1 MSVPVTDF
9 ILPMNLLIVEDNDEF
24 REMLMAF
31 FSKRFKSVQGANN
44 GEEGFKAIQSQSFDF
59 MITDVRMPI
68 MSGVQLLQ
76 KLKENRIFLKTIILT
91 GYSEQEVQSV
101 KDDPMVLRV
110 LSKPILPREILEILV
125 SATRNA

>member
-1 MSVPVTDF
+1 MSIPVTDI
-9 ILPMNLLIVEDNDEF
+9 ILPMNLLIVEDNEEY

-31 FSKRFKSVQGANN
+31 FSKRFKSVQGENN
-44 GEEGFKAIQSQSFDF
+44 GEEGFKAIQSKNFDF

-101 KDDPMVLRV
+101 KDDPMVLRI

>member
-1 MSVPVTDF
+1 MSGPITDI
-9 ILPMNLLIVEDNDEF
+9 ILPMNLLIVEDNEEF
-24 REMLMAF
+24 RDMLMTF
-31 FSKRFKSVQGANN
+31 FSKRFKSVHGAGHGQEALN
-44 GEEGFKAIQSQSFDF
+44 AIQGQSFDF